1 MFAEQWCVWAA
12 CLCMHRYLQ
21 GAAHNVQ
28 ADRHDEDAAGDSKQ
42 LKSAAAEAAQQLTP
56 QALAVQ
62 LICRC
67 DEIPDEGVEVLVLRG
82 LLTASTSL
90 TFTIHGQALL
100 LAVRTCYNIHL
111 MSRSE
116 VNQTTAKAAL
126 TQMLNVVFQ
135 RMEAGSVR
143 VAVSSPAP
151 VLAAVRCFR
160 YCTFAQQA
168 AHQLLAHLLCVPAIK
183 LLACSATI
191 VGDGPLRCRCC
202 LLLQMKP
209 ITVADMLGLYFNCCA
224 L

>member
-1 MFAEQWCVWAA
+1 MCGSVRDAVELLVSVASELTLSSSCTTQAA
-12 CLCMHRYLQ
+12 AILTASVDLSVPSWNVACCKQLYDCGFCRYLQ
-21 GAAHNVQ
+21 GPAHGLPTDKHDDEAPAA
-28 ADRHDEDAAGDSKQ
+28 ADSSKQ
-42 LKSAAAEAAQQLTP
+42 KSAADLAQVAAGSHVTP

-90 TFTIHGQALL
+90 TFTLHGQALL

-135 RMEAGSVR
+135 RMEAGSVKI
-143 VAVSSPAP
+143 AVSGPA
-151 VLAAVRCFR
+151 V
-160 YCTFAQQA
+160 Q
-168 AHQLLAHLLCVPAIK
+168 
-183 LLACSATI
+183 
-191 VGDGPLRCRCC
+191 
-202 LLLQMKP
+202 
-209 ITVADMLGLYFNCCA
+209 
-224 L
+224 